1 MKTVQDLRHFSS
13 GIYKPYI
20 FVSYSH
26 DDKDTVEKLVNR
38 LLEDGYCVWVDYEN
52 IRGRY
57 FSDDIKNGIRECA
70 VFLQCLSKSYITK
83 PYCEKECKLADD
95 ENKGIVP
102 VAIDDVKKNDNPN
115 RFPYGSHIFGYGSGM
130 RDDFE
135 ECYSCVAKSVLLRKL
150 KKGENPGY
158 IFAGEEILEVFKE
171 HCRNTY
177 EHSGNYILHEIHREL
192 FTDIWDEDSNE
203 IYGGAEST
211 EVSLYNFL
219 AKNEDRNPVL
229 LLGEGGTGKTVSMIR
244 TCNKL
249 LSEGICAIYVP
260 LNKVWFDGIEDP
272 IKEYIRKKILG
283 EDEPLFSSLKNML
296 NAEVKNNVFLFL
308 DGANELKK
316 QALDRLREFISNSGT
331 SREWTGTRII
341 VSSRTDFDINV
352 YIKKLKVLP
361 LGEKNI
367 RDFLSKLKVAIP
379 DNSKVLE
386 LINNPLMLGLY
397 ADAEKYAENY
407 KKQGKRFKIRLDA
420 QPDTAS
426 KIIGNFMQTQLFQ
439 MVSVSNE
446 ESNFILYHTLVD
458 YALPAV
464 GYKML
469 MADGLLTEKMVQRI
483 IIDYLDDGEIHFK
496 WYSKEI
502 LEDLWF
508 EYGVDDFYISS
519 NDIRKI
525 CDFAIKNYRFLYI
538 NDNEDDEHTVEFL
551 HQEFR
556 DYFAGVY
563 LANEI
568 RMLEKFQ
575 KYVVYG
581 YSEMDICKSA
591 VSKEAI
597 EYCCGILKEE
607 NACPYI
613 TEDSYVF
620 PGKRGTEPSSY
631 SLSEKVLCSL
641 RDKTDERDAGVGY
654 LIANLMQIMRLS
666 RNDILAQ
673 CDFSR
678 LDLRKCKMNGCH
690 FSEYYMGAVYSSL
703 FDGALMDKTFFLN
716 EGHAENVCVVAEG
729 EDGWIYSVDEGGIL
743 FRWNYQTDEMFSVK
757 NYHDIS
763 RDIAYS
769 EQGNQLCIAFE
780 NQIVLIDCDNHKE
793 TFSRF
798 NEAGT
803 KYYRYVKFD
812 PNGQVWYA
820 YDLEPFIW
828 YNLFSGKEA
837 SDNLQFPVVSGCA
850 HEYSDAG
857 KIVYSSY
864 GRNICVLNIEQM
876 ENNSQV
882 VNYIYDNMRR
892 LGEEIDEKDTDK
904 KSSINAITAD
914 MGQNRFVVAI
924 GRNLLEYELRECCKA
939 KELPLLR
946 SFKFGADIKDVRYLR
961 NGGFVLA
968 TGKTVSVIDK
978 KGNLVNMLQEK
989 SVSDVVFFTRGC
1001 YEESNSCDTEKVV
1014 YYLVSEDEVIKRLDA
1029 RLNVMEMRK
1038 IEIPARFEWVR
1049 DRKTREMQMMFGPT
1063 KQFPSGYRL
1072 SFDSRNVI
1080 PVGWCFEMKVA
1091 SKDRQIYSIGQT
1103 VVAYDECKNTPA
1115 YEYVNYSGIWIFDCS
1130 FKDIKGE
1137 LSEADGQLI
1146 LKKNG
1151 GIVNGAS
1158 C

>member
-13 GIYKPYI
+13 GIYEPYI

-26 DDKDTVEKLVNR
+26 DDKDTVEKLVNW

-83 PYCEKECKLADD
+83 PYCEKEYKLADD

-115 RFPYGSHIFGYGSGM
+115 LFPYGGNIHGYGSGM

-135 ECYSCVAKSVLLRKL
+135 ECYSRVVKSALLLKL
-150 KKGENPGY
+150 KQGENPGY
-158 IFAGEEILEVFKE
+158 MFAGEEILEEFKE

-177 EHSGNYILHEIHREL
+177 EHSGNYILHEIHKEL
-192 FTDIWDEDSNE
+192 FTDIWDEDSDE

-219 AKNEDRNPVL
+219 AKNKDRNPVL

-283 EDEPLFSSLKNML
+283 ENAPLFSSLKNML

-316 QALDRLREFISNSGT
+316 QALERLREFISDAGT

-341 VSSRTDFDINV
+341 ISSRTDFDINV
-352 YIKKLKVLP
+352 YIKELKVLP

-386 LINNPLMLGLY
+386 LIKNPLMLGLY

-407 KKQGKRFKIRLDA
+407 KNQGKRFKIRLDA
-420 QPDTAS
+420 QPDTAA

-439 MVSVSNE
+439 MVSISNE
-446 ESNFILYHTLVD
+446 ESNFILYHTLID

-469 MADGLLTEKMVQRI
+469 MADGLLTERMVRRI
-483 IIDYLDDGEIHFK
+483 LIDYLDDDEIHFK

-508 EYGVDDFYISS
+508 EYGVDDIYISK

-538 NDNEDDEHTVEFL
+538 NDNEDDEPTVEFL

-568 RMLEKFQ
+568 RMLEKFR

-597 EYCCGILKEE
+597 EYCCGIL
-607 NACPYI
+607 
-613 TEDSYVF
+613 
-620 PGKRGTEPSSY
+620 
-631 SLSEKVLCSL
+631 
-641 RDKTDERDAGVGY
+641 
-654 LIANLMQIMRLS
+654 
-666 RNDILAQ
+666 
-673 CDFSR
+673 
-678 LDLRKCKMNGCH
+678 
-690 FSEYYMGAVYSSL
+690 
-703 FDGALMDKTFFLN
+703 
-716 EGHAENVCVVAEG
+716 
-729 EDGWIYSVDEGGIL
+729 
-743 FRWNYQTDEMFSVK
+743 
-757 NYHDIS
+757 
-763 RDIAYS
+763 
-769 EQGNQLCIAFE
+769 
-780 NQIVLIDCDNHKE
+780 
-793 TFSRF
+793 
-798 NEAGT
+798 
-803 KYYRYVKFD
+803 
-812 PNGQVWYA
+812 
-820 YDLEPFIW
+820 
-828 YNLFSGKEA
+828 
-837 SDNLQFPVVSGCA
+837 
-850 HEYSDAG
+850 
-857 KIVYSSY
+857 
-864 GRNICVLNIEQM
+864 
-876 ENNSQV
+876 
-882 VNYIYDNMRR
+882 
-892 LGEEIDEKDTDK
+892 
-904 KSSINAITAD
+904 
-914 MGQNRFVVAI
+914 
-924 GRNLLEYELRECCKA
+924 REC
-939 KELPLLR
+939 LP
-946 SFKFGADIKDVRYLR
+946 
-961 NGGFVLA
+961 
-968 TGKTVSVIDK
+968 
-978 KGNLVNMLQEK
+978 
-989 SVSDVVFFTRGC
+989 
-1001 YEESNSCDTEKVV
+1001 V
-1014 YYLVSEDEVIKRLDA
+1014 YCR
-1029 RLNVMEMRK
+1029 R
-1038 IEIPARFEWVR
+1038 
-1049 DRKTREMQMMFGPT
+1049 
-1063 KQFPSGYRL
+1063 
-1072 SFDSRNVI
+1072 
-1080 PVGWCFEMKVA
+1080 
-1091 SKDRQIYSIGQT
+1091 
-1103 VVAYDECKNTPA
+1103 
-1115 YEYVNYSGIWIFDCS
+1115 
-1130 FKDIKGE
+1130 
-1137 LSEADGQLI
+1137 
-1146 LKKNG
+1146 
-1151 GIVNGAS
+1151 
-1158 C
+1158 